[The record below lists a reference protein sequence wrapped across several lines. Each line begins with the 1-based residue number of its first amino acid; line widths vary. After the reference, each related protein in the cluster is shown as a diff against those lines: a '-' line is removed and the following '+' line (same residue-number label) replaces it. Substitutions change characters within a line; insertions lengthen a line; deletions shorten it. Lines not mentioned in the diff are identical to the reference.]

1 MFNVEP
7 HADIRKAAN
16 VTFEVY
22 AAFKQAGFTDEQA
35 FQLARDILA
44 AGAASGGE

>member
-16 VTFEVY
+16 VTFEIYV
-22 AAFKQAGFTDEQA
+22 AFKNAGFTDEQA

-44 AGAASGGE
+44 SGTAAGGE

>member
-1 MFNVEP
+1 VFNIEP

-16 VTFEVY
+16 VTFEIY
-22 AAFKQAGFTDEQA
+22 TAFRQAGFTDEQA

-44 AGAASGGE
+44 TGMDAAGE